1 MKIIMIYD
9 QIQAGAGTK
18 DDKMVPIAGKKAALG
33 PAVMME
39 PFLKDVD
46 GHILACLYCGT
57 QTFQEDPTTLSR
69 KFCAMAKKMEAD
81 VVICGPCYNYKEY
94 APMAARIAK
103 DMNETTDIQAISAMS
118 EEMSEVIEQYKDD
131 ILIVKMPKKGGTGL
145 NDALRNILK
154 VAKQVVEKG
163 DIESIKKAYCYQ

>member
-18 DDKMVPIAGKKAALG
+18 DDKMIPIAGKKSPLG

-39 PFLKDVD
+39 PFLKENDAQII
-46 GHILACLYCGT
+46 GCLYCGT
-57 QTFQEDPTTLSR
+57 GTFQENPETLSR
-69 KFCAMAKKMEAD
+69 KFAGMAKKMGAD
-81 VVICGPCYNYKEY
+81 IVICGPSYNYKDFSSMTAQIAEY
-94 APMAARIAK
+94 I
-103 DMNETTDIQAISAMS
+103 NVNTDIPAITAMS
-118 EEMSEVIEQYKDD
+118 EEMEEIIKEYKDK

-154 VAKQVVEKG
+154 TAKNVVDKN
-163 DIESIKKAYCYQ
+163 DIKRVKETYCYN